1 MGAGHAHALY
11 VHGHS
16 RVHRLAPEAKI
27 VATVVF
33 VAAVAVTPREQVW
46 AFGIDAAALAA
57 VAALARL
64 RPGFL
69 LARLT
74 AITPFVLF
82 ALLLPFVAGGEET
95 TVLGIGVSREGL
107 WGAWNV
113 LAKAGVG
120 ASATIV
126 LVATTEIPD
135 LLRGLDRLRVP
146 SVVTAIASF
155 MIRYLEVVAGELGR
169 MRTSMTAR
177 GYDPRWVW
185 QVRPMAA
192 SAGALFVRSYERG
205 ERIAHAMAA
214 RGYTGTMPRIDE
226 RSAGPRD
233 WAAAL
238 LLPVAGAATASAAL
252 LV

>member
-16 RVHRLAPEAKI
+16 PVHRLAPEAKI
-27 VATVVF
+27 VAAVVF
-33 VAAVAVTPREQVW
+33 AAAVAVTPRTQMW
-46 AFGIDAAALAA
+46 AFGVHAGALTA
-57 VAALARL
+57 VAAFARL
-64 RPGFL
+64 RPGFIV
-69 LARLT
+69 ARLA
-74 AITPFVLF
+74 AIVPFVLF
-82 ALLLPFVAGGEET
+82 TLLLPFVAGGEET
-95 TVLGIGVSREGL
+95 TVLGVGVSREGL

-113 LAKAGVG
+113 LAKAGLG

-126 LVATTEIPD
+126 LVATTEIAD

-177 GYDPRWVW
+177 GYDPRWLW
-185 QVRPMAA
+185 QVRPLAT

-205 ERIAHAMAA
+205 ERISHAMAA

-233 WAAAL
+233 WVTAL
-238 LLPVAGAATASAAL
+238 LLPLAGAATASAAL
-252 LV
+252 FL

>member
-16 RVHRLAPEAKI
+16 PVHRLAPEAKI
-27 VATVVF
+27 VATVAF
-33 VAAVAVTPREQVW
+33 VAAVAVTPRERVW
-46 AFGIDAAALAA
+46 AFGVDAAALAA
-57 VAALARL
+57 VAALARI
-64 RPGFL
+64 RPGFI

-74 AITPFVLF
+74 AIAPFVLF
-82 ALLLPFVAGGEET
+82 ALLLPFVAGGEEAA
-95 TVLGIGVSREGL
+95 VLGVGVSREGL
-107 WGAWNV
+107 RGAWNV
-113 LAKAGVG
+113 LAKAGLG
-120 ASATIV
+120 ASTTIV
-126 LVATTEIPD
+126 LVATTEIPE

-146 SVVTAIASF
+146 AVVTAIASF

-177 GYDPRWVW
+177 GYDPRWLW
-185 QVRPMAA
+185 QIRPMAA

-214 RGYTGTMPRIDE
+214 RGYAGTMPRLDE
-226 RSAGPRD
+226 RSASARE

-238 LLPVAGAATASAAL
+238 LLPLAGAVTASAAL
-252 LV
+252 LG